1 MASDDP
7 TRCAN
12 CTFVALD
19 IFPKMLRDILS
30 DTNIS
35 PHDLYDMVI
44 HDIHCDFILNSDEI
58 GNLRTLHENGFT
70 ELEFSLM
77 YRIMKKLSIVDPPTR
92 NWGANPLEHET
103 TLGDDIE
110 RIRSARHN
118 LIHQFKA
125 NISEQSYI
133 EFFDNIILVSRRL
146 DEHLKKPKGKG
157 YENMIQAYKLPSLD
171 NKEKDKMLDDTK
183 SEAYR
188 KRKC

>member
-1 MASDDP
+1 MASDDR
-7 TRCAN
+7 TRCAK
-12 CTFVALD
+12 CTYVALA

-35 PHDLYDMVI
+35 PHALYDMVKRER
-44 HDIHCDFILNSDEI
+44 HFIINSRELFNLN
-58 GNLRTLHENGFT
+58 TLLTNGFT

-77 YRIMKKLSIVDPPTR
+77 YRIIKKLSIVDPPTR

-157 YENMIQAYKLPSLD
+157 YENRIQAYKLPSLD

-183 SEAYR
+183 SEACV

>member
-35 PHDLYDMVI
+35 PHALYDMV
-44 HDIHCDFILNSDEI
+44 HFRDIRFILNSSEI

-110 RIRSARHN
+110 RIRIARHN

-146 DEHLKKPKGKG
+146 DEHLKKPKGQG

-183 SEAYR
+183 SEACVN
-188 KRKC
+188 RKC